1 MTAEFIIFCSLTVNI
16 NFVSTRMNFNFLFQT
31 IRKQGLIFRLRVVNG
46 LPGKSALSP
55 EVGHPLYQA
64 TVDK

>member
-1 MTAEFIIFCSLTVNI
+1 M
-16 NFVSTRMNFNFLFQT
+16 Q
-31 IRKQGLIFRLRVVNG
+31 KQGLIFRLRVVNG

-55 EVGHPLYQA
+55 EVDHPLYQA

>member
-1 MTAEFIIFCSLTVNI
+1 M
-16 NFVSTRMNFNFLFQT
+16 Q
-31 IRKQGLIFRLRVVNG
+31 KQGVIFRLRVVNG

-55 EVGHPLYQA
+55 EVDHPLYQA